1 MDEVNSR
8 MTEPGEPPTLEQVE
22 AWIGS
27 DAYSFWMQ
35 VTRLIEQTYPNVFTP
50 EWLFGGKK
58 HGWSLRYKKSHSFC
72 TLVPERQ
79 RFALLIVFGAEE
91 RTGVEAIRQELSA
104 RTLGEYDAAET
115 YHDGKWLLLDVDTAE
130 RVADVERLLQVKRRP
145 PRTKKST

>member
-72 TLVPERQ
+72 TLVPEKQ

-91 RTGVEAIRQELSA
+91 RAGVEAIRQELSQERWA
-104 RTLGEYDAAET
+104 STMPPQPTTTGSGSCSMWTPPSGSRRGAAIA
-115 YHDGKWLLLDVDTAE
+115 GQA
-130 RVADVERLLQVKRRP
+130 P
-145 PRTKKST
+145 PTRMKKSI

>member
-1 MDEVNSR
+1 MDEVNLR
-8 MTEPGEPPTLEQVE
+8 MTERGIPPTPEQVE

-27 DAYSFWMQ
+27 DAYGFWTQ
-35 VTRLIEQTYPNVFTP
+35 VTRLIEQTYPDVFTP

-58 HGWSLRYKKSHSFC
+58 HGWSLRYKKGKSFC

-91 RTGVEAIRQELSA
+91 RARVETIRQELSA

-115 YHDGKWLLLDVDTAE
+115 YRDGKWLLLNVDTAE
-130 RVADVERLLQVKRRP
+130 RVADVERLLLVKRRP